1 MFTIMMCPTFQK
13 FMLLFLAW
21 DIRPLDEFESENSV
35 KC

>member
-1 MFTIMMCPTFQK
+1 MFIMMVCPTFQK

-21 DIRPLDEFESENSV
+21 DIRPLDEFEPENSV